1 LPYGAVILVVNAAG
15 DIDFLIAAIMCGG
28 RASRMKQ
35 QQQAGMEKP
44 LLKVDGVAMVERV
57 ISALASSDRFDRII
71 GAISPN
77 TPKTN
82 EFLNSKGIETIET
95 AGEGY
100 SQDLSQLLSKLKPQK
115 VMAVPGDIP
124 LLNSHIVNEILNS
137 IGDRQEHEPAISII
151 IEKGFVEGIG
161 VKPSIIILDKYC
173 HSGITI
179 FNTMAVGS
187 SEPVKEHY
195 LVMNRKEIA
204 LNVNTR
210 EELELA
216 EKLLV

>member
-1 LPYGAVILVVNAAG
+1 
-15 DIDFLIAAIMCGG
+15 MCGG
-28 RASRMKQ
+28 RASRMKK
-35 QQQAGMEKP
+35 ARMEKP

-57 ISALASSDRFDRII
+57 ISALAVSDRFDRIV
-71 GAISPN
+71 ATISPN

-82 EFLNSKGIETIET
+82 EFLKSKGIETIET

-124 LLNSHIVNEILNS
+124 LLNSNLINEILNYIS
-137 IGDRQEHEPAISII
+137 DRQEHEPAISII
-151 IEKGFVEGIG
+151 IEKRFVERIG
-161 VKPSIIILDKYC
+161 VKPSIILLDQYC

-179 FNTMAVGS
+179 FNTMAVGT
-187 SEPVKEHY
+187 EPVKEHY

-204 LNVNTR
+204 LNVNTK
-210 EELELA
+210 EELELT